1 MLLNLQNERI
11 KENKIVLEKIKRKI
25 NNERRKGSNNI
36 LL

>member
-11 KENKIVLEKIKRKI
+11 KENKIVLEKIKIKI
-25 NNERRKGSNNI
+25 NNERIKGSNNI